1 MQMLVRGV
9 WHLLALIT
17 MKMSE
22 TPGTMFGEGMTTAD
36 APLNTTMVEA
46 EEIQCLTIED
56 RVP

>member
-1 MQMLVRGV
+1 MLVRGV
-9 WHLLALIT
+9 WLLPERRT

-22 TPGTMFGEGMTTAD
+22 TPGTMSGEDTTTAD